1 MSKVSIS
8 EAIRLSGI
16 SRSQFYTK
24 YINKGII
31 SVLIEDDK
39 KLIDTSELIRVF
51 GNVQLKNSTNEQF
64 KTTENTEKT
73 TEKDKII
80 KLLEQQLAD
89 FRTREQESAIREVQL
104 RKETQEREEWF
115 RQQLDKTTHL
125 LDDKTQKKRKKF
137 LGVF

>member
-31 SVLIEDDK
+31 SVLVEDDK